1 MTETTANILVVDDDE
16 KTLVAIEALLSAP
29 GRNIIKA
36 SSGQEALRQLLLRQD
51 FAVILLDVRIPDMD
65 GFETAALIRQR
76 ERLRYV
82 PIIFL
87 SAIDTLETDILRG
100 ATSGAVDYLF
110 KPVVPQVLQSKVSVF
125 VNLYQMSEHL
135 KRQAVRQSEE
145 RFRLVVES
153 LQDYAVFMIDPRG
166 EVSMW
171 NIGAQRSTGWEFEEV
186 INKPFEIFFT
196 PEDRELEKPDRVLS
210 HAASEGRYEEEN
222 WRMRKDGSRFWAS
235 VVYTRVLDD
244 AGNLVGFSV
253 VGRDLTERKR
263 ADEQL
268 QQLNADLEKRVLQRT
283 TELLS
288 TIAQRERLQE
298 QLLQSQ
304 KLESIGTLAAGIAHD
319 FNNLLNVISSYASIL
334 QLGNHTPER
343 MSESIDAIL
352 ETVQS
357 GASLTQQLLALGR
370 KTEMKFESVGL
381 NTLLA
386 KLQQLLIETIPK
398 TIVVSL
404 HLQTEL
410 PAIMANPN
418 HLNQALLN
426 LCVNSR
432 DAMAK
437 GGTLSLRTET
447 VSGSEVRQR
456 FQEAKEEHYVC
467 LTVEDTGIGIDE
479 STQSRMFEPFFTT
492 KPQGEGTGLGLSV
505 VWGIVTNH
513 GGFIDVSSRPE
524 HGTTFQIYLPIP
536 DVTVTPLT
544 EFTGMPQVSE
554 RFGAGETI
562 LFVEDEEKQLHLMR
576 ILLERQGYRVLAA
589 KDGAEAVDLYL
600 RHKEEI
606 ALVVLDLGLPKLNG
620 WEAFQRMREYQPA
633 LKAIFATGLLST
645 EIEAEMARG
654 KIGGVIM
661 KPYRLDEV
669 LQKIAHAIGELTVPL
684 E

>member
-171 NIGAQRSTGWEFEEV
+171 NIGAQRSTGWELEEV

-370 KTEMKFESVGL
+370 KTEMKFESVDL

>member
-1 MTETTANILVVDDDE
+1 MTEPTANILVVDDDE

-65 GFETAALIRQR
+65 GFETATLIRQR

-125 VNLYQMSEHL
+125 VNLYQMSENL

-171 NIGAQRSTGWEFEEV
+171 NIGAQRSTGWELEEV

-196 PEDRELEKPDRVLS
+196 PEDREHDKPDKVLW
-210 HAASEGRYEEEN
+210 HAATEGRYEEEN

-268 QQLNADLEKRVLQRT
+268 QQLNADLERRVLQRT

-334 QLGNHTPER
+334 QLGNHNPER
-343 MSESIDAIL
+343 ISESIEAIL
-352 ETVQS
+352 QTVQS

-370 KTEMKFESVGL
+370 KTEMKFESVDL
-381 NTLLA
+381 NTLVT

-398 TIVVSL
+398 TIVISL
-404 HLQTEL
+404 QLETEL
-410 PAIMANPN
+410 PAIMANAN

-432 DAMAK
+432 DAMPK

-467 LTVEDTGIGIDE
+467 LTVQDTGIGIDE

-513 GGFIDVSSRPE
+513 AGFIDVTSKPG

-536 DVTVTPLT
+536 ESVVTPLT
-544 EFTGMPQVSE
+544 EFTEMTQVA
-554 RFGAGETI
+554 RRMGAGETI

-600 RHKEEI
+600 RHKDEI

-620 WEAFQRMREYQPA
+620 WEAFQRMRECQPA
-633 LKAIFATGLLST
+633 VKAIFATGLLST
-645 EIEAEMARG
+645 EIEAEMTRG

-661 KPYRLDEV
+661 KPYQLDEV
-669 LQKIAHAIGELTVPL
+669 LQKIAQAIGELSVSL
-684 E
+684 G

>member
-1 MTETTANILVVDDDE
+1 MTEPTANILVVDDDE

-125 VNLYQMSEHL
+125 VNLYQMSENL

-166 EVSMW
+166 EISMW
-171 NIGAQRSTGWEFEEV
+171 NIGAQRSTGWELEEV

-196 PEDRELEKPDRVLS
+196 PEDRELDKPEKVLS
-210 HAASEGRYEEEN
+210 HAATEGRYEEEN

-244 AGNLVGFSV
+244 GGNLIGFSV

-268 QQLNADLEKRVLQRT
+268 QQLNADLERRVLQRT

-334 QLGNHTPER
+334 QLGNHNPER
-343 MSESIDAIL
+343 ISESIEAIL

-370 KTEMKFESVGL
+370 KTEIKFESVDL
-381 NTLLA
+381 NTLVT

-398 TIVVSL
+398 TIVISL
-404 HLQTEL
+404 QLQTEL
-410 PAIMANPN
+410 PAIMANAN

-437 GGTLSLRTET
+437 GGTLTLRTET
-447 VSGSEVRQR
+447 VPGSEVRQR
-456 FQEAKEEHYVC
+456 FQEAKEERYVC
-467 LTVEDTGIGIDE
+467 LTVQDTGIGIDE
-479 STQSRMFEPFFTT
+479 STQSRVFEPFFTT

-513 GGFIDVSSRPE
+513 AGFIDVTSKPG
-524 HGTTFQIYLPIP
+524 HGTTFQIYLPSP
-536 DVTVTPLT
+536 ESVGTPLT
-544 EFTGMPQVSE
+544 EFTQLPEAAHRM
-554 RFGAGETI
+554 GAGETI

-576 ILLERQGYRVLAA
+576 ILLERRGYRVLAA

-600 RHKEEI
+600 RHRDEI

-620 WEAFQRMREYQPA
+620 WEAFQRMRECQPA

-661 KPYRLDEV
+661 KPYQLDEV
-669 LQKIAHAIGELTVPL
+669 LQKIAHAIGELHVVL
-684 E
+684 D